1 MYLPRLYLFALLCIP
16 FYIGPELAANVQLNV
31 ERLTLALMA
40 AAVLTGVYGKVI
52 RPAISQLWRTSPVFL
67 LSFIGFF
74 LWRALAAFMSPYTVS
89 QYLVINEV
97 ASNAFVFI
105 LFFWLY
111 FQNGTI
117 QPVLRILTF
126 SVFWMAAVVAIEL
139 ATQSN
144 PFTPFASASAGDAIL
159 NASIERGGMLRSKGA
174 FEHPLTLGQY
184 VVFLLP
190 IVLFMDRAQ
199 LPLRRAFLVAVLL
212 IGIGIAT
219 GSRATLLILTAQILI
234 YLLFW
239 GLRVGISGR
248 QVNLGVF
255 LWILVPVAAVFVA
268 ALAERI
274 TGNELFS
281 SYTRVA
287 QIVNGL
293 IAAGNA
299 PWFGFGQGPGG
310 TQAIADAVTY
320 ASGSLILWE
329 ANLNTIDNWFLSI
342 LLGSGLPAVILF
354 LMFNLVVLLSGMR
367 CILHGPTRRAIRQ
380 RGELGQFIGVFIA
393 FGGSLGFMGILS
405 IFTLHPLHFI
415 LLAWLLALCARYRRV
430 APEARHQTQPQRRRL
445 ATGATK

>member
-16 FYIGPELAANVQLNV
+16 FYIGPELATNVQLNV
-31 ERLTLALMA
+31 ERLTLVLLAS
-40 AAVLTGVYGKVI
+40 AVLAGAYGKVI

-74 LWRALAAFMSPYTVS
+74 LWRALAAFVSPYTVS
-89 QYLVINEV
+89 QYLVLNEV
-97 ASNAFVFI
+97 ISNAFVFI
-105 LFFWLY
+105 MFFGLY
-111 FQNGTI
+111 FQKGTI
-117 QPVLRILTF
+117 QPILRILTF
-126 SVFWMAAVVAIEL
+126 SVFWMAFIVLIEL

-159 NASIERGGMLRSKGA
+159 NASIERGGLLRAKGA

-199 LPLRRAFLVAVLL
+199 LPVRRAFLVAGLL

-219 GSRATLLILTAQILI
+219 GSRATMLILMVQILT

-239 GLRVGISGR
+239 GLRVGVAGR

-255 LWILVPVAAVFVA
+255 LWVLVPVAAFFVA
-268 ALAERI
+268 TLAERI

-310 TQAIADAVTY
+310 TQAIADTVTY
-320 ASGSLILWE
+320 ASGSLMLWE

-354 LMFNLVVLLSGMR
+354 SIFNLTVLLPGAW
-367 CILHGPTRRAIRQ
+367 CILHGPTRREIRDK
-380 RGELGQFIGVFIA
+380 GELGQFIGVFIA
-393 FGGSLGFMGILS
+393 FGGSLGFMAILS

-415 LLAWLLALCARYRRV
+415 LLAWLGALCARYRRTSPSVLPRKSGLV
-430 APEARHQTQPQRRRL
+430 A
-445 ATGATK
+445 GVIK